1 MKQILLKRIRLTDW
15 KAKNLDVSFSDYS
28 TRISAKNEVGKSSL
42 QQAWNWVLT
51 GYTTPTTT
59 KNADLFDNRKEL
71 TPDTPEASVKMWI
84 TVDGVEYT
92 IERTAK
98 AKFKRPR
105 GQAEYV
111 KDTSDTYTIKV
122 DDIEMSATN
131 FANWVSEVIAPIES
145 LPYALDGAFFSTL
158 TVNDRDKARAILER
172 MVGSIELSDYIG
184 DYEIIAEKL
193 AKYTPEQIK
202 EQASS
207 QLKPIK
213 KRFDEIPAVVESKKA
228 FVLSYSGKDWG
239 AIQSEIDQC
248 KEGISALDDEL
259 LGIRTTTKPILD
271 EIESIRFRMEIIAD
285 AAREELAKRLDSA
298 RKDLSSAD
306 NINATVMR
314 DNALKECERISCE
327 SKIKSTEAELE
338 SLQKEVDNL
347 LAKFDCISLSDS
359 DTICPTC
366 GAIISDDALANKLDE
381 AKATVTAQISA
392 RRSHMKSLQLI
403 LDSCKRKLESEELE
417 PIALIDTA
425 PLEVK
430 VKELADKKITSLSS
444 NDEYKELSNRLI
456 ALNEKYREMSS
467 ADDVANLTVKK
478 NSLIARIEAL
488 SRELGIKDK
497 LDEAR
502 DEIAKLALERKGL
515 ACEMAHLE
523 GIQAK
528 CQEYIEERANI
539 ISNRINSRLGG
550 CQVRMFNIQK
560 NGERTPDCVL
570 TDNQGVNYATLSTS
584 AKIRV
589 NIDIQELFRKFYG
602 IQLMTWVDECSI
614 FDKDNLPASNG
625 QCCYLYAGD
634 TSTLKIE

>member
-51 GYTTPTTT
+51 GYTTPITT
-59 KNADLFDNRKEL
+59 KNSDLFDNRVEL
-71 TPDTPEASVKMWI
+71 SPDTPEAIVKVWI
-84 TVDGVEYT
+84 SVDGVDYT
-92 IERTAK
+92 IERSAK

-111 KDTSDTYTIKV
+111 KDTSDTYTVKV
-122 DDIEMSATN
+122 DDIEMGATN
-131 FANWVSEVIAPIES
+131 FAAWVTDVIAPIEV
-145 LPYALDGAFFSTL
+145 LLYALDGAFFSTL

-172 MVGSIELSDYIG
+172 MVGSITLDDYCG
-184 DYEIIAEKL
+184 DYELIADRL
-193 AKYTPEQIK
+193 TKYTPEQIR
-202 EQASS
+202 EQATS
-207 QLKPIK
+207 QMRPVK
-213 KRFDEIPAVVESKKA
+213 KRFDEIPAIIESKKE
-228 FVLSYSGKDWG
+228 FIRSYNSKDWAG
-239 AIQSEIDQC
+239 LETMLASTKKSIEDIDETMVDLSQ
-248 KEGISALDDEL
+248 KTA
-259 LGIRTTTKPILD
+259 PILSRMATVSEARQVLKD
-271 EIESIRFRMEIIAD
+271 AVIAERESIIAELKKKL
-285 AAREELAKRLDSA
+285 AAIDESNSK
-298 RKDLSSAD
+298 
-306 NINATVMR
+306 TMR
-314 DNALKECERISCE
+314 DNAYKECERISCE
-327 SKIKSTEAELE
+327 AKIKKLTDEISELLTEKGALLFDSTAE
-338 SLQKEVDNL
+338 S
-347 LAKFDCISLSDS
+347 
-359 DTICPTC
+359 CPTC
-366 GAIISDDALANKLDE
+366 GQPMPLEATKAKRAERVSAIDAKVKCLQIVIDDCQSKLSSGELTPCDLISTTDLEASLASYREPIDFGGNEEYQKLTEELNALNTQAMEISDSTDISDLKQKKGALLE
-381 AKATVTAQISA
+381 LVETVS
-392 RRSHMKSLQLI
+392 K
-403 LDSCKRKLESEELE
+403 
-417 PIALIDTA
+417 
-425 PLEVK
+425 
-430 VKELADKKITSLSS
+430 
-444 NDEYKELSNRLI
+444 
-456 ALNEKYREMSS
+456 
-467 ADDVANLTVKK
+467 
-478 NSLIARIEAL
+478 
-488 SRELGIKDK
+488 ELGIRDK
-497 LDEAR
+497 LDVVASEINALR
-502 DEIAKLALERKGL
+502 DERKAL

-523 GIQAK
+523 GVQAK

>member
-131 FANWVSEVIAPIES
+131 FANWVSEVIAPIET

-213 KRFDEIPAVVESKKA
+213 KRFDEIPAVVESKKE
-228 FVLSYSGKDWG
+228 FIRSYNSKDWSG
-239 AIQSEIDQC
+239 LETMLDSTKKSIEDIDEAMVDLSQ
-248 KEGISALDDEL
+248 KTA
-259 LGIRTTTKPILD
+259 PIL
-271 EIESIRFRMEIIAD
+271 SRMATVSEARQVLKDAVIAEREAIIAELKKKL
-285 AAREELAKRLDSA
+285 AAIDESNSK
-298 RKDLSSAD
+298 
-306 NINATVMR
+306 TMR
-314 DNALKECERISCE
+314 DNAYKECERISCE
-327 SKIKSTEAELE
+327 AKIKKLTEEISELLTEKGTLLFDSTAEL
-338 SLQKEVDNL
+338 
-347 LAKFDCISLSDS
+347 
-359 DTICPTC
+359 CPTC
-366 GAIISDDALANKLDE
+366 GQPMPLESTKAKRAERVSAIDAKVKCLQIVIDDCQSKLSSGELTHCDLVSTTDLEASLASYREPIDFGGNEEYQKLTEELNTLNAQAMEISDSTDISDLKQRKGALLDIVE
-381 AKATVTAQISA
+381 TVS
-392 RRSHMKSLQLI
+392 K
-403 LDSCKRKLESEELE
+403 
-417 PIALIDTA
+417 
-425 PLEVK
+425 
-430 VKELADKKITSLSS
+430 
-444 NDEYKELSNRLI
+444 
-456 ALNEKYREMSS
+456 
-467 ADDVANLTVKK
+467 
-478 NSLIARIEAL
+478 
-488 SRELGIKDK
+488 ELGIRDK
-497 LDEAR
+497 LDVVASEINALR
-502 DEIAKLALERKGL
+502 DERKAL